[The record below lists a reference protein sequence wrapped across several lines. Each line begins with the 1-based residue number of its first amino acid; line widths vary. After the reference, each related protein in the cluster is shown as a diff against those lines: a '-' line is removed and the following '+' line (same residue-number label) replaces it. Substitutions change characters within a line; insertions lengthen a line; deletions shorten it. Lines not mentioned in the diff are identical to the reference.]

1 MPSPRSLLVPVNQ
14 QSIRQW
20 NAFLL
25 FLIVLSWDLWEQD
38 NHFQNT
44 DQMVELLV
52 LDCQS
57 WWNFDWKL
65 FTGTQTRL
73 SLPGMENQMPWSLE
87 RTLGNIKEHC
97 RTEKSVCWGFS
108 LVEHCMQEQFL
119 VKWHEESWLGLPV
132 QSWSL
137 VYLTG
142 TWNHWILVLKGSKIA
157 EIPVKT
163 VNVRAKYTLGL
174 VDPVLGCSAWVEA
187 SRDTVV
193 P

>member
-1 MPSPRSLLVPVNQ
+1 MECFLAVFDCAVLGFVRTG
-14 QSIRQW
+14 QSFPKHRPNGWI
-20 NAFLL
+20 AGLGL
-25 FLIVLSWDLWEQD
+25 SVL
-38 NHFQNT
+38 
-44 DQMVELLV
+44 VELWLETFHWN
-52 LDCQS
+52 LDRTFTS
-57 WWNFDWKL
+57 WNGESDASYSLKNTWEYQRAWKNKK
-65 FTGTQTRL
+65 T
-73 SLPGMENQMPWSLE
+73 
-87 RTLGNIKEHC
+87 
-97 RTEKSVCWGFS
+97 SVYWGLS